1 MDTPVGTLGH
11 PQIDFLKNANALMG
25 RQLSVF
31 WPAPEGDLAKNAV
44 MVGRLP
50 QDEGP
55 QAVM

>member
-1 MDTPVGTLGH
+1 MGTLGH

-31 WPAPEGDLAKNAV
+31 WPASEGDLAKNAV